1 MASKDKSPLDS
12 KGIDEQKS
20 LKEHAAEPRLEAHKE
35 NRRLAAHTDKDDAVP
50 VPAVTADVDETPKFV
65 QYGAAIL
72 LGLAFGVGC
81 YIWVDGGIPSAPQ
94 NPGRVLRLP
103 TAAGYTSA
111 DYADNLIDNEA
122 LPSPFDNSQE
132 IIITSGAEDYY
143 ATAAVTLGADA
154 TLPDNVVYLFG
165 YDSSTVP
172 ETASLTAIAR
182 KATANGLTLDV
193 KAYTDEHG
201 RYAYNQRLSERRA
214 KAVGDYLIT
223 HGVPAKNVKIKG
235 MGPTHAYGDDAH
247 DRRAEVTV
255 SRR

>member
-12 KGIDEQKS
+12 KGIDGQKS

-111 DYADNLIDNEA
+111 GYADNLIDNEA

-143 ATAAVTLGADA
+143 ATAAVTPGADA
-154 TLPDNVVYLFG
+154 TTPDNVVYLFG

-182 KATANGLTLDV
+182 KATANGLSLDV